1 MYNIFLIESREY
13 FMNKKNSIVGI
24 LSLTFAMFIW
34 ASSFIA
40 LKTAMVDLEPY
51 TVIFLRMFTA
61 SLCFVYFIKD
71 FIKYDFSR
79 SDIKYIVLL
88 AFFEPCLYFIFEAKA
103 IQLTTA
109 SQVGMITSLMPIITA
124 MAAGYFLK
132 EIISKQ
138 LIIGSLIALSGAVWL
153 SLQAVSSVNAPNPL
167 LGNFYELLAM
177 VCGAGYTIV
186 ARYLSDKYSALFITA
201 IQVFIGAIF
210 FFPFSLYEYTTND
223 LNFTTNAILCV
234 LYLGVIVTLGGYGL
248 YNYALTKIEA
258 SKAAVF
264 IYLIPV
270 FTLILA
276 YFILNEKLSIVEFI
290 ACGTIL
296 FGVFISETPLKKIM
310 KFIRRK

>member
-1 MYNIFLIESREY
+1 MSKNFSIIGVFALI
-13 FMNKKNSIVGI
+13 
-24 LSLTFAMFIW
+24 FAMFIW

-40 LKTAMVDLEPY
+40 LKTAINDLEPY
-51 TVIFLRMFTA
+51 TVIFLRMLTA
-61 SLCFVYFIKD
+61 SFCFIYFIKG
-71 FIKYDFSR
+71 FLKYTFSK
-79 SDIKYIVLL
+79 SDIKYIILL

-103 IQLTTA
+103 IELTTA

-138 LIIGSLIALSGAVWL
+138 LIIGSLIALVGAVWL
-153 SLQAVSSVNAPNPL
+153 SLQAVSSISAPNPL
-167 LGNFYELLAM
+167 LGNFFELLAM

-201 IQVFIGAIF
+201 IQVFIGTIF
-210 FFPFSLYEYTTND
+210 FFPLFLYEYSTVD
-223 LNFTTNAILCV
+223 LNFTTNALLCV
-234 LYLGVIVTLGGYGL
+234 LYLGVVVTLGGYGL

-276 YFILNEKLSIVEFI
+276 YFILNEELSRVELI
-290 ACGTIL
+290 ACFTIL
-296 FGVFISETPLKKIM
+296 FGVFISETPLKKIL
-310 KFIRRK
+310 KFISRK

>member
-1 MYNIFLIESREY
+1 MSKNFSIIGVFALI
-13 FMNKKNSIVGI
+13 
-24 LSLTFAMFIW
+24 FAMFIW

-40 LKTAMVDLEPY
+40 LKTAINDLEAY
-51 TVIFLRMFTA
+51 TVIFLRMLTA
-61 SLCFVYFIKD
+61 SFCFIYFIKG
-71 FIKYDFSR
+71 FLKYTFSK
-79 SDIKYIVLL
+79 SDIKYIILL

-103 IQLTTA
+103 IELTTA

-138 LIIGSLIALSGAVWL
+138 LIIGSLIALVGAVWL
-153 SLQAVSSVNAPNPL
+153 SLQAVSSISAPNPL
-167 LGNFYELLAM
+167 LGNFFELLAM

-201 IQVFIGAIF
+201 IQVFIGTIF
-210 FFPFSLYEYTTND
+210 FFPLFLYEYSTVD
-223 LNFTTNAILCV
+223 LNFTTNALLCV
-234 LYLGVIVTLGGYGL
+234 LYLGVVVTLGGYGL

-276 YFILNEKLSIVEFI
+276 YFILNEELSRVELI
-290 ACGTIL
+290 ACFTIL
-296 FGVFISETPLKKIM
+296 FGVFISETPLKKIL
-310 KFIRRK
+310 KFISRK

>member
-1 MYNIFLIESREY
+1 MG
-13 FMNKKNSIVGI
+13 KNFSVIGM

-40 LKTAMVDLEPY
+40 LKSAITDLEPY
-51 TVIFLRMFTA
+51 TVIFFRMLVA

-71 FIKYDFSR
+71 YIKYDFSK
-79 SDIKYIVLL
+79 SDIKYIILL

-124 MAAGYFLK
+124 IAAGYFLK

-138 LIIGSLIALSGAVWL
+138 LIIGSIIALCGAIWL
-153 SLQAVSSVNAPNPL
+153 SFQAASSVSAPNPI
-167 LGNFYELLAM
+167 LGNFFELLAM
-177 VCGAGYTIV
+177 ICGAGYTIV
-186 ARYLSDKYSALFITA
+186 ARYLSDKYSASFITA
-201 IQVFIGAIF
+201 IQVFIGTIF
-210 FFPFSLYEYTTND
+210 FFPFFIFEFYTVG
-223 LNFTTNAILCV
+223 LNFTNNAILCI
-234 LYLGVIVTLGGYGL
+234 LYLGIVVTLGGYGL

-258 SKAAVF
+258 SKVAVF

-276 YFILNEKLSIVEFI
+276 YLILGEKLSIVELI
-290 ACGTIL
+290 ACLIIL
-296 FGVFISETPLKKIM
+296 FGVFISETPLKKIY
-310 KFIRRK
+310 KFISRSK